1 MPGGLPHPCDA
12 VKQLIV
18 FNFVELT
25 FVFTNYVRQ
34 SQRKIILYDSFP
46 RIACSINVISQLSL
60 FYSFLKEPQAALK
73 VILTFQY
80 FIFLRLIIR
89 WVHCKYYFTLVILK
103 IPHLLERPWKW
114 SNSIT
119 WNWLAFHCSKKRHYF
134 IYSRHHTHLLFCLLR
149 STKTVL
155 QI

>member
-12 VKQLIV
+12 VRQSIV
-18 FNFVELT
+18 FNFVEFT

-34 SQRKIILYDSFP
+34 SERKIILYDFFP

-60 FYSFLKEPQAALK
+60 FYSFLKEPQSTLK

-80 FIFLRLIIR
+80 FIFLRFIIR

-103 IPHLLERPWKW
+103 IP
-114 SNSIT
+114 
-119 WNWLAFHCSKKRHYF
+119 
-134 IYSRHHTHLLFCLLR
+134 CLL
-149 STKTVL
+149 
-155 QI
+155 